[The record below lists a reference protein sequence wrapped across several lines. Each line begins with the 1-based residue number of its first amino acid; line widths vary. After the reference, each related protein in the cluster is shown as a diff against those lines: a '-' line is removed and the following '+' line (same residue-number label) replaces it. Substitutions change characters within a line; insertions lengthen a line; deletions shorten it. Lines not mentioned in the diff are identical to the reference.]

1 MSYLREKWPTS
12 SITPKLHMLEDHVV
26 TFIKKWKVGLGL
38 YNEQGG
44 ESIHAEFNNIHRMF
58 CRMKPNSRRLLS
70 MLKEHY
76 VRVHP
81 IAKKLK
87 PKIQKRKKIDIEE

>member
-1 MSYLREKWPTS
+1 MAFLRSEWPTT
-12 SITPKLHMLEDHVV
+12 SITPKLHMLEEHVIEFV
-26 TFIKKWKVGLGL
+26 RKWKVGLGV

-44 ESIHAEFNNIHRMF
+44 ESIHAEFNSIYRMF

-70 MLKEHY
+70 MMKEHH

-81 IAKKLK
+81 RAKKL
-87 PKIQKRKKIDIEE
+87 QAKKLRRMVEE